1 MCVMYGITSC
11 ARAPSQRD
19 AAGWAIIRWM
29 RVAVTRDPD
38 EFAACARGFLEAR
51 IERNVL
57 ATVLKDVLDGR
68 YRDSPTLFAYATGE
82 QGDVAAAA
90 LRTPPW
96 LLLAVGFEPD
106 SARSL
111 IDLWLAEDPDLPGV
125 TGTPESNRGIA
136 QAWAGQTGGSTRT
149 RRRMAVHQLG
159 EVREPPRPAPGSL
172 RLPLPDERALMIE
185 WVHEFA
191 REAETVSARTESMVD
206 ARTRDGLL
214 HVWDN
219 VGPVSLVGL
228 NHAVAGVVRIG
239 PVFTPREH
247 RRRGYAGTAVAAVS
261 RLALSGG
268 ARTCILSTDLANPT
282 SNKVYA
288 EVGFS
293 RVADW
298 EELTFE
304 VAMTSFGDPPGRES
318 PSTVHM

>member
-1 MCVMYGITSC
+1 M
-11 ARAPSQRD
+11 
-19 AAGWAIIRWM
+19 
-29 RVAVTRDPD
+29 
-38 EFAACARGFLEAR
+38 
-51 IERNVL
+51 
-57 ATVLKDVLDGR
+57 
-68 YRDSPTLFAYATGE
+68 
-82 QGDVAAAA
+82 
-90 LRTPPW
+90 
-96 LLLAVGFEPD
+96 
-106 SARSL
+106 
-111 IDLWLAEDPDLPGV
+111 
-125 TGTPESNRGIA
+125 
-136 QAWAGQTGGSTRT
+136 
-149 RRRMAVHQLG
+149 
-159 EVREPPRPAPGSL
+159 
-172 RLPLPDERALMIE
+172 
-185 WVHEFA
+185 
-191 REAETVSARTESMVD
+191 
-206 ARTRDGLL
+206 
-214 HVWDN
+214 
-219 VGPVSLVGL
+219 GPVSLVGL